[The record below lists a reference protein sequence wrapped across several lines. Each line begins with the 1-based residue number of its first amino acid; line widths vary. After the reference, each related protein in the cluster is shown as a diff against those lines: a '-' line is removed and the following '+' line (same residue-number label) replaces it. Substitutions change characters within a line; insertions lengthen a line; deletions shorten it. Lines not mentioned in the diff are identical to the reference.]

1 MHSLRAR
8 DAVEQKHEVNKNKNT
23 TMYAYSI
30 KLLACATCM
39 DNRKYAHGVPTVNSG
54 PIYDNAKVTI
64 DLRRSSGLQNI
75 FPKTQGTIH
84 LKNRKIISDIVCK
97 FAYDILNR
105 NLITF

>member
-30 KLLACATCM
+30 KLLACAACM

-54 PIYDNAKVTI
+54 PIYKISYDNLTI
-64 DLRRSSGLQNI
+64 MPKLPSTYDGRRVYKTSS
-75 FPKTQGTIH
+75 
-84 LKNRKIISDIVCK
+84 RKRKAAFRHDSLEK
-97 FAYDILNR
+97 S
-105 NLITF
+105 